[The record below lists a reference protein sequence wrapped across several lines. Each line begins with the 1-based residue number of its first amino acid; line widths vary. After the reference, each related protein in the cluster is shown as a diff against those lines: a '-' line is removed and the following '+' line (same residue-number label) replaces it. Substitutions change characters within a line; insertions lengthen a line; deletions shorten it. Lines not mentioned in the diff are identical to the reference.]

1 MEIEGTGEID
11 QCKKN
16 GGGGRKKDKEAP
28 LEAQKMAA
36 NDKGG
41 KERQDTWRRS

>member
-16 GGGGRKKDKEAP
+16 GGSGRKKEKEAS
-28 LEAQKMAA
+28 LKAQKMAA